1 MKDIVKIFSFED
13 VSIRTTERDGEVWFC
28 LVDVCAVIGVSN
40 PSQAKTRL
48 DDDEHD
54 LISNEGQQYT
64 IISESGLY
72 SLALGSR
79 KPKAKRF
86 KRWVTSEVLPS
97 IRKTGS
103 YSVEPESPAIP
114 QTFAEALQLAADQAK
129 QLELQA
135 PKVAFVENLVERKTL
150 LTATQ
155 VAQKHVMS
163 AIKLNRFL
171 DELGCVYSKNVKRN
185 RVFLQAW
192 IENGYGE
199 MKQTETGHDQALFT
213 PAGEVRIHELMI
225 SEGLI

>member
-1 MKDIVKIFSFED
+1 MKDLTLSSQELTMSSREIAELTGKAHRNVKRDIKVILEELNLDVLKFERTYIDASNRKQTEYRLDRELSLTLVSGYNIKLRNAIVKRWQEL
-13 VSIRTTERDGEVWFC
+13 E
-28 LVDVCAVIGVSN
+28 N
-40 PSQAKTRL
+40 QQA
-48 DDDEHD
+48 
-54 LISNEGQQYT
+54 
-64 IISESGLY
+64 
-72 SLALGSR
+72 
-79 KPKAKRF
+79 
-86 KRWVTSEVLPS
+86 
-97 IRKTGS
+97 
-103 YSVEPESPAIP
+103 PAIP

-135 PKVAFVENLVERKTL
+135 PKVAFVENLVERGTL

-155 VAQKHVMS
+155 VGQKHGLS

-171 DELGCVYSKNVKRN
+171 DELGCVYSKGVKRS

-192 IENGYGE
+192 IDKGYGE